1 MFSLYNNIW
10 PWSPLLL
17 RMATRFWELVIL
29 CPSAHHFDLMLWR
42 LSRNTAPKRKIS
54 LQGLDSQK
62 NEAGTFSFW
71 YPEQWIFPCYIK
83 RVILLHS
90 IYGCWFSLIFIRNIV
105 CRSFILFHVSN
116 FTNSFPVF
124 LKKFK
129 LSSLL
134 FSSKIRNST
143 IFFLRIQ
150 PF

>member
-1 MFSLYNNIW
+1 MKIESQHCPKKENQSAGAGFS
-10 PWSPLLL
+10 
-17 RMATRFWELVIL
+17 
-29 CPSAHHFDLMLWR
+29 
-42 LSRNTAPKRKIS
+42 
-54 LQGLDSQK
+54 K

-71 YPEQWIFPCYIK
+71 YPGQWIFSCYIK

-143 IFFLRIQ
+143 IFFFENPTLLEANCTSDLTWIG
-150 PF
+150 P